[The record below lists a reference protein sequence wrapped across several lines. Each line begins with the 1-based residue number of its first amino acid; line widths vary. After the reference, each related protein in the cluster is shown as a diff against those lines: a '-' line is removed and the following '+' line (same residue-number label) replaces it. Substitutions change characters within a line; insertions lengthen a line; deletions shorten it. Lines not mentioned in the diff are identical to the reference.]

1 MNEDF
6 VPGVP
11 VSFLQMKLW
20 CLYMNREIEW
30 NARQSTAQ
38 KKGEP
43 SMVEALMAEVLAV
56 KELLPVAASF
66 GTALIIL

>member
-11 VSFLQMKLW
+11 VSSLWMKLW
-20 CLYMNREIEW
+20 CLYVNREIEL
-30 NARQSTAQ
+30 NAHQSTAQ

-43 SMVEALMAEVLAV
+43 SMVEALMVEVLSRSFSQLQPAL
-56 KELLPVAASF
+56 ELP
-66 GTALIIL
+66 